1 MDDDI
6 QVIDIPEI
14 EARIYRCHRLASEMT
29 DDKVRVAL
37 ERLAR
42 EYEAQLPRHR
52 RRRSFMLGD

>member
-1 MDDDI
+1 VTSETD
-6 QVIDIPEI
+6 QIDIPDMEQ
-14 EARIYRCHRLASEMT
+14 RIRRCHRLASEQT

-52 RRRSFMLGD
+52 RSRSFMLDH